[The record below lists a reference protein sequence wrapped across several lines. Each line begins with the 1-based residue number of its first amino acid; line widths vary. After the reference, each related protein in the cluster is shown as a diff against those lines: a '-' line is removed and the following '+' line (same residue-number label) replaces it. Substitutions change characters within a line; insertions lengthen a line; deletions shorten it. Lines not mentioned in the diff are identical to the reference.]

1 MKFDGL
7 LSPKKAD
14 GRSPPDLAERK
25 TAAGQKRPVVT
36 RRMI

>member
-25 TAAGQKRPVVT
+25 TASGQELPVMT
-36 RRMI
+36 L